1 LVKDLYWGC
10 GAALTHIELLTGQP
24 AMTVRGFMR
33 RADIPLRRPGGRTP
47 FLRRWRAGL
56 KAARVPSRASPHTPA
71 DRTGDPHRSRADR
84 RGRPGIE
91 QE

>member
-1 LVKDLYWGC
+1 LSVVRH
-10 GAALTHIELLTGQP
+10 GAGLAHIELLTGQP

-33 RADIPLRRPGGRTP
+33 RAGIPLRHPGGQTP

-56 KAARVPSRASPHTPA
+56 EAARQPSRASPHTPA
-71 DRTGDPHRSRADR
+71 DRTGGPRRSRAGH
-84 RGRPGIE
+84 RGRPQIG